1 MNTDKYKWHILNSL
15 NKTET
20 GVPEFSKKYNI
31 TEELAKILMNRGID
45 DESKLSHYLFDSAA
59 DLGDPFLM
67 KGMPEAVDRIL
78 RAIDGREKIVM
89 AIMMWTGLP
98 RHRFYTGGLRALR
111 PMSASIFLIGNLKD
125 TGLTRKLSKN

>member
-1 MNTDKYKWHILNSL
+1 
-15 NKTET
+15 
-20 GVPEFSKKYNI
+20 
-31 TEELAKILMNRGID
+31 MNRGID

-78 RAIDGREKIVM
+78 RAIDGREKIV
-89 AIMMWTGLP
+89 IYGDYDVDGITSTSILY
-98 RHRFYTGGLRALR
+98 RGLRALR

>member
-78 RAIDGREKIVM
+78 RAIDGREKIV
-89 AIMMWTGLP
+89 IYGDYDVDGITSSD
-98 RHRFYTGGLRALR
+98 GG
-111 PMSASIFLIGNLKD
+111 S
-125 TGLTRKLSKN
+125 

>member
-45 DESKLSHYLFDSAA
+45 DESKLPYGSGQRFSNLYL
-59 DLGDPFLM
+59 
-67 KGMPEAVDRIL
+67 
-78 RAIDGREKIVM
+78 
-89 AIMMWTGLP
+89 
-98 RHRFYTGGLRALR
+98 HRSFT
-111 PMSASIFLIGNLKD
+111 P
-125 TGLTRKLSKN
+125 T